1 MIENNILRDSN
12 KSQQSPKVFMIKE
25 EPASTLSKIW
35 ESITELFKEDDIVE
49 AKIIESK
56 NSADI
61 KICKCPK
68 TKNKNYCDNIYEIL
82 QMTKRKYNIDK
93 RSKELYQTLLEK
105 NEFTLDNNKKN
116 ISQIK
121 KDTSRTYSSSTNFIQ
136 KDKVLEKLEKV
147 LKAFSNYD
155 NKIKYCQGMNFIVAF
170 FLYHCEE
177 HIAFWLFICLIEEY
191 DLRSLFY
198 QDFPGLHLHV
208 KRVEKI
214 LINEYPSYWKNFEQI
229 GVKIDIIMIEWLLSL
244 FSSLIP
250 LDLQMDFYKGFF
262 SQGWIFFYKMC
273 ISCILNLEGEFKLP
287 YEIYIALKKG
297 KNEDGSKEEEIKSMW
312 NNIIKNAYS
321 IKIKT
326 DVMSIK
332 DND

>member
-1 MIENNILRDSN
+1 MENNISGDSN
-12 KSQQSPKVFMIKE
+12 KSQQSTKVFMIKE
-25 EPASTLSKIW
+25 EPVSTLSTIW
-35 ESITELFKEDDIVE
+35 ESITSFFKEDDIVE
-49 AKIIESK
+49 AKVVEPKDST
-56 NSADI
+56 DI

-68 TKNKNYCDNIYEIL
+68 TKNRNYCDNIYEIL

-93 RSKELYQTLLEK
+93 RSKELYQSLLEK
-105 NEFTLDNNKKN
+105 NDFTLGANKNN

-121 KDTSRTYSSSTNFIQ
+121 KDTIRTYSSTTNFIQ
-136 KDKVLEKLEKV
+136 KDKILEKLEKV

-198 QDFPGLHLHV
+198 QDFPGLNLHV
-208 KRVEKI
+208 KRFKEI
-214 LINEYPSYWKNFEQI
+214 LINEYPSYWTKFEQI
-229 GVKIDIIMIEWLLSL
+229 GVKVDIFMIEWILSL

-287 YEIYIALKKG
+287 DEIYIALKKG
-297 KNEDGSKEEEIKSMW
+297 KNEDVTKEEEIKNIW
-312 NNIIKNAYS
+312 NNIIKRAYS

-326 DVMSIK
+326 DVMKIK
-332 DND
+332 DSD